1 MSLLEELVYNRRMQE
16 LKDRRAGLAYCN
28 LCANEYTSVE
38 IVTIEDE
45 LSCPH
50 CKKPENKTYYYLN

>member
-28 LCANEYTSVE
+28 LCANEYTNAE

-50 CKKPENKTYYYLN
+50 CKKPENKTYYYLD